1 MTAIV
6 ASVVFL
12 LYRIYQYG
20 TFRQYMPAGL
30 TVAGVNVGGLAR
42 DEAGELIRSRYQAD
56 VVIYHGEESVAIN
69 PADDAE
75 FKLEL
80 ESMLRQADYQRDQQ
94 DFWAGFWGF
103 LWDRPVE
110 VEMVELQATHDPEQ
124 LRRTLETIA
133 SSFDQPAQPPQP
145 VPASLSFQYGEPGVQ
160 TNISAS
166 IGEVVSALYRPT
178 GREAHL
184 TLAPVQPERPDM
196 NLLARLLVNHLLN
209 NPFDGVASVFIMDLA
224 SGQEVR
230 IEAKAAMS
238 GIDLLRVPVVL
249 DAYRFIDDLPTVSQR
264 RLISD
269 TLLTAENDAPISLL
283 NVVAGQDNPYQGA
296 KIVTESMWRLGLKNT
311 FVAIPFGA
319 PLVPGRQTYET
330 PANSIGDGLT
340 NPDTGMQTTAED
352 MGALLAM
359 LYYCAQNGG
368 GPLRAAYPD
377 SITQA
382 ECQQILEMMQQN
394 KIGSL
399 IEEGVPA
406 EVPIAHRHGWVGD
419 THADAGIVYSPSGDY
434 ILVQIFYQEDWLPWE
449 ESSPLIADISRATY
463 NYFNFD
469 DPYLDSSRVN

>member
-1 MTAIV
+1 MSVIV

-30 TVAGVNVGGLAR
+30 TVAGVDVGGLAR
-42 DEAGELIRSRYQAD
+42 EEAGDLIRSRYQAD

-75 FKLEL
+75 FKLDL
-80 ESMLRQADYQRDQQ
+80 EAMLRQADYQREQQ

-110 VEMVELQATHDPEQ
+110 VEMVELQATHDPEK

-133 SSFDQPAQPPQP
+133 SSFDRPAQPPQP
-145 VPASLSFQYGEPGVQ
+145 VPTSLSFQYGEPGVE
-160 TNISAS
+160 TNITAS
-166 IGEVVSALYRPT
+166 MGEVVSALYRPT

-196 NLLARLLVNHLLN
+196 SLLARLLVNHLQN
-209 NPFDGVASVFIMDLA
+209 KRFGGVASIFIMDLA

-230 IEAKAAMS
+230 IGADAAMS
-238 GIDLLRVPVVL
+238 GIDLERLPVVL
-249 DAYRFIDDLPTVSQR
+249 DAYRYIEGPPTLSQR
-264 RLISD
+264 RMISD
-269 TLLTAENDAPISLL
+269 TLLTAESDAPLALL
-283 NVVAGQDNPYQGA
+283 NVIAGQDNPYQGA
-296 KIVTESMWRLGLKNT
+296 KIMTESMWRLGLKNT

-319 PLVPGRQTYET
+319 ALVPGRQTYET
-330 PANSIGDGLT
+330 PANSLRDGLT
-340 NPDTGMQTTAED
+340 TPDTAMQTTAED
-352 MGALLAM
+352 MGTLLAM
-359 LYYCAQNGG
+359 LYYCAETGG
-368 GPLRAAYPD
+368 GALRAAYPD

-382 ECQQILEMMQQN
+382 ECRQMLELMQQN

-406 EVPIAHRHGWVGD
+406 EVPVAHRHGWVGD
-419 THADAGIVYSPSGDY
+419 THGDAGIVYSPGGDY
-434 ILVQIFYQEDWLPWE
+434 VLVEIFYQKDWLPWE
-449 ESSPLIADISRATY
+449 ESSPLMADISRATY
-463 NYFNFD
+463 NYFNFG
-469 DPYLDSSRVN
+469 DPYLDSSRAN